1 MPRGWDQRFDDP
13 AEEEVDAEALNERE
27 TESEPEPATEQSAS
41 SSDDEVDSEP
51 SSNPDQK
58 DELNIR
64 KDWVGN
70 TIYIEPMQD
79 ENLDVEFTRLKKR
92 LKREEGIRVEKS
104 KHFFRGIFSVCLN
117 EGHEE
122 VIAEIKRLAHEDEE

>member
-13 AEEEVDAEALNERE
+13 TKEEVDAEVPNERE
-27 TESEPEPATEQSAS
+27 TESEPESATEQSAS
-41 SSDDEVDSEP
+41 SSDEEVDSKP
-51 SSNPDQK
+51 SSDTNQK

-70 TIYIEPMQD
+70 TVYIEPMQD

-92 LKREEGIRVEKS
+92 LKREEDIRVEKS

-117 EGHEE
+117 ERREE
-122 VIAEIKRLAHEDEE
+122 VIAEIKRLAHEDED

>member
-13 AEEEVDAEALNERE
+13 TEEEADAEAPNERE
-27 TESEPEPATEQSAS
+27 TESEPESATEQSAN
-41 SSDDEVDSEP
+41 SSDEEIDSKP
-51 SSNPDQK
+51 SSDTNQK
-58 DELNIR
+58 GELNIR

-92 LKREEGIRVEKS
+92 LKREEDIRVEKS
-104 KHFFRGIFSVCLN
+104 KHFFRGIFRVCLN
-117 EGHEE
+117 EGREE
-122 VIAEIKRLAHEDEE
+122 VIAEIKRLAHEDED